1 MSRVTAES
9 ISMARILVGVSG
21 GIAAYKACELVRLF
35 VKAGHEVIPVL
46 TPAGES
52 FVSAR
57 TLNALARRSVPDSP
71 YPHLERADLFVIAPA
86 TANTLAKLAGG
97 IADNLVT
104 ESALAHRGPLV
115 LAPAMNSRM
124 WASPATQENMRVL
137 RERGAQIVGPEQGEL
152 GEGGSGVGR
161 MSEPEAIF
169 ECCRRL
175 LATSD
180 SLAGTRVL
188 ISAGGTRE
196 RLDSVRF
203 LGNRSSGRMGVAL
216 AAEAA
221 RRGAEVTLV
230 AANMAVP
237 ATAGVE
243 LIEVDSAA
251 ALAEAVLGREADV
264 ILMSAAVADY
274 RPAAPENGKRRK
286 SEQNWTL
293 ELEPTTDVLRELG
306 RRRRK
311 GQLLVGFAADEGS
324 AGLER
329 AREKLKAKK
338 VDLIVFNDISQP
350 GIGFDA
356 DENAVVLITK
366 SSEVVL
372 TKAPKSEIAAGIL
385 DEIEHL
391 RSASG

>member
-1 MSRVTAES
+1 
-9 ISMARILVGVSG
+9 MAKILVGVSG
-21 GIAAYKACELVRLF
+21 GISAYKACELVRLF
-35 VKAGHEVIPVL
+35 VKAGHEVVPLL
-46 TPAGES
+46 TPAGEK
-52 FVSAR
+52 FVSAQ
-57 TLNALARRSVPDSP
+57 TLNALARRSGSDNP
-71 YPHLERADLFVIAPA
+71 YPHLERADLFAIAPA
-86 TANTLAKLAGG
+86 TTLAKLAGG

-137 RERGAQIVGPEQGEL
+137 RERGAHVVGPEHGEL

-175 LATSD
+175 LAASD

-196 RLDSVRF
+196 PLDSVRF
-203 LGNRSSGRMGVAL
+203 LGNRSSGRMGAAL

-230 AANMAVP
+230 AANLAVP
-237 ATAGVE
+237 APVGVE
-243 LIEVDSAA
+243 LVEVDSAA
-251 ALAEAVLGREADV
+251 ALTDAVLGCDADV

-274 RPAAPENGKRRK
+274 RPAAPESGKRRK
-286 SEQNWTL
+286 SEESWTV
-293 ELEPTTDVLRELG
+293 ELEPTSDVLLELC

-311 GQLLVGFAADEGS
+311 GQLLIGFAADEGA

-329 AREKLKAKK
+329 AREKLRAKQ
-338 VDLIVFNDISQP
+338 VDLIVFNDIAQP

-356 DENAVVLITK
+356 EEN
-366 SSEVVL
+366 EVVL
-372 TKAPKSEIAAGIL
+372 LSKTAETALTRAPKREIAAGIL
-385 DEIEHL
+385 DAVERL
-391 RSASG
+391 RG

>member
-1 MSRVTAES
+1 
-9 ISMARILVGVSG
+9 MAKILVGVSG
-21 GIAAYKACELVRLF
+21 GISAYKACELVRLF
-35 VKAGHEVIPVL
+35 VKAGHEVVPLL
-46 TPAGES
+46 TPAGEK
-52 FVSAR
+52 FVSAQ
-57 TLNALARRSVPDSP
+57 TLDALARRSGSGGP

-137 RERGAQIVGPEQGEL
+137 RERGAQVVGPEHGEL

-169 ECCRRL
+169 ECCRQL
-175 LATSD
+175 LAASD

-196 RLDSVRF
+196 PLDSVRF

-230 AANMAVP
+230 AANLAVP
-237 ATAGVE
+237 APAGVE
-243 LIEVDSAA
+243 LVEVDSAA
-251 ALAEAVLGREADV
+251 ALAAAVLGCDADV

-274 RPAAPENGKRRK
+274 RPATKKSGKRHK
-286 SEQNWTL
+286 NDQNWTV
-293 ELEPTTDVLRELG
+293 ELEPTTDVLLELG
-306 RRRRK
+306 RQRRE
-311 GQLLVGFAADEGS
+311 GQLLIGFAADES
-324 AGLER
+324 DQGLER
-329 AREKLKAKK
+329 ARAKLRAKR

-356 DENAVVLITK
+356 EENEVVLI
-366 SSEVVL
+366 SESGEVVL
-372 TKAPKSEIAAGIL
+372 SRAPKSEIAAGIL
-385 DEIEHL
+385 DEVERL
-391 RSASG
+391 RRQGA

>member
-1 MSRVTAES
+1 MCIRD
-9 ISMARILVGVSG
+9 R
-21 GIAAYKACELVRLF
+21 
-35 VKAGHEVIPVL
+35 
-46 TPAGES
+46 
-52 FVSAR
+52 
-57 TLNALARRSVPDSP
+57 
-71 YPHLERADLFVIAPA
+71 
-86 TANTLAKLAGG
+86 
-97 IADNLVT
+97 
-104 ESALAHRGPLV
+104 
-115 LAPAMNSRM
+115 
-124 WASPATQENMRVL
+124 
-137 RERGAQIVGPEQGEL
+137 
-152 GEGGSGVGR
+152 
-161 MSEPEAIF
+161 
-169 ECCRRL
+169 
-175 LATSD
+175 
-180 SLAGTRVL
+180 
-188 ISAGGTRE
+188 
-196 RLDSVRF
+196 
-203 LGNRSSGRMGVAL
+203 
-216 AAEAA
+216 
-221 RRGAEVTLV
+221 
-230 AANMAVP
+230 
-237 ATAGVE
+237 
-243 LIEVDSAA
+243 
-251 ALAEAVLGREADV
+251 

-274 RPAAPENGKRRK
+274 RPAVPENGKRRK

>member
-1 MSRVTAES
+1 
-9 ISMARILVGVSG
+9 MAKVLVGVSG
-21 GIAAYKACELVRLF
+21 GISAYKACELVRLF
-35 VKAGHEVIPVL
+35 VKAGHEVIPLL

-52 FVSAR
+52 FVSAK
-57 TLNALARRSVPDSP
+57 TLNALARRSSSDSP
-71 YPHLERADLFVIAPA
+71 YPHLEHADLLVIAPA

-104 ESALAHRGPLV
+104 ESALAHSGPLV

-124 WASPATQENMRVL
+124 WASAATQENMRIL
-137 RERGAQIVGPEQGEL
+137 RERGAQIVGPEEGEL

-161 MSEPEAIF
+161 MSEPEVIF
-169 ECCRRL
+169 ERCRQL
-175 LATSD
+175 LAASE
-180 SLAGTRVL
+180 SLAGIRVL

-196 RLDSVRF
+196 PLDSVRF

-221 RRGAEVTLV
+221 RRGAEVTLI
-230 AANMAVP
+230 AANLAVP
-237 ATAGVE
+237 APAGVE
-243 LIEVDSAA
+243 LVEVDSAA
-251 ALAEAVLGREADV
+251 ALAEAVLGRDADV
-264 ILMSAAVADY
+264 VLMSAAVADY
-274 RPAAPENGKRRK
+274 RPSAPEDVKRHK
-286 SEQNWTL
+286 SDKNWTV

-311 GQLLVGFAADEGS
+311 GQLLVGFAADEGD

-329 AREKLKAKK
+329 AREKFRAKK

-356 DENAVVLITK
+356 DENAVILISK

-372 TKAPKSEIAAGIL
+372 TKAPKREIAAGIL
-385 DEIEHL
+385 DEVEQL
-391 RSASG
+391 RDASG

>member
-1 MSRVTAES
+1 MVKV
-9 ISMARILVGVSG
+9 LVGVSG
-21 GIAAYKACELVRLF
+21 GISAYKACELVRLF
-35 VKAGHEVIPVL
+35 VKAGHEVVPIL
-46 TPAGES
+46 TPAGEG
-52 FVSAR
+52 FVSAK
-57 TLNALARRSVPDSP
+57 TLNALARRSSSDSP
-71 YPHLERADLFVIAPA
+71 YPHLERADLLVIAPA

-104 ESALAHRGPLV
+104 ESALAHSGPLV

-124 WASPATQENMRVL
+124 WASAATQENMRIL
-137 RERGAQIVGPEQGEL
+137 RERGAQIVGPEEGEL

-161 MSEPEAIF
+161 MSEPEVIF
-169 ECCRRL
+169 ERCRKL
-175 LATSD
+175 LAASD

-188 ISAGGTRE
+188 ITAGGTRE
-196 RLDSVRF
+196 PLDSVRF
-203 LGNRSSGRMGVAL
+203 LGNRSSGRMGAAL

-230 AANMAVP
+230 AANLAVP
-237 ATAGVE
+237 APAGVE
-243 LIEVDSAA
+243 LVEVDSAA
-251 ALAEAVLGREADV
+251 ALAEAVLGRDADV

-274 RPAAPENGKRRK
+274 RPTAPEGGKRHK
-286 SEQNWTL
+286 SDKNWTV

-311 GQLLVGFAADEGS
+311 GQLLVGFAADEGDP
-324 AGLER
+324 GLER
-329 AREKLKAKK
+329 AREKLRAKK

-356 DENAVVLITK
+356 DENAVVLISK

-372 TKAPKSEIAAGIL
+372 AKAPKGEIAAGIL
-385 DEIEHL
+385 DEVEQL
-391 RSASG
+391 RGASG

>member
-1 MSRVTAES
+1 
-9 ISMARILVGVSG
+9 MAKILVGVSG

-35 VKAGHEVIPVL
+35 VKTGHEVIPVL

-52 FVSAR
+52 FVSAQ
-57 TLNALARRSVPDSP
+57 TLNALARRSRSDSP
-71 YPHLERADLFVIAPA
+71 YPHLEHADLFVIAPA

-161 MSEPEAIF
+161 MSEPETIF
-169 ECCRRL
+169 DCCLRL
-175 LATSD
+175 LARSD
-180 SLAGTRVL
+180 SLAGTRV
-188 ISAGGTRE
+188 IVSAGGTRE
-196 RLDSVRF
+196 PLDSVRF

-216 AAEAA
+216 AAEAV

-230 AANMAVP
+230 AANLAVP
-237 ATAGVE
+237 APAGAE
-243 LIEVDSAA
+243 LVEVDSAA

-274 RPAAPENGKRRK
+274 RPASPESGKRRK
-286 SEQNWTL
+286 SEESWTV
-293 ELEPTTDVLRELG
+293 ELEPTSDVLRELG

-311 GQLLVGFAADEGS
+311 GQLLVGFAADEGD
-324 AGLER
+324 AGLQR

-356 DENAVVLITK
+356 DENAVVLISK
-366 SSEVVL
+366 SAEIVL
-372 TKAPKSEIAAGIL
+372 TKAPKSEIATGIL
-385 DEIEHL
+385 DEVERL
-391 RSASG
+391 RKASG

>member
-1 MSRVTAES
+1 
-9 ISMARILVGVSG
+9 MAKILVGVSG
-21 GIAAYKACELVRLF
+21 GISAYKACELVRLF
-35 VKAGHEVIPVL
+35 VKAEHEVVPLL
-46 TPAGES
+46 TPAGEK
-52 FVSAR
+52 FVSAQ
-57 TLNALARRSVPDSP
+57 TLNALARRSGSGGP

-137 RERGAQIVGPEQGEL
+137 RERGAHVVGPEHGEL

-169 ECCRRL
+169 ECCRQL
-175 LATSD
+175 LAVSD

-196 RLDSVRF
+196 PLDSVRF

-230 AANMAVP
+230 AANLAVP
-237 ATAGVE
+237 APAGIE
-243 LIEVDSAA
+243 LVEVDSAA
-251 ALAEAVLGREADV
+251 ALTDAVLGRDADV

-274 RPAAPENGKRRK
+274 RPAAKESGKRHK
-286 SEQNWTL
+286 NDQNWTV
-293 ELEPTTDVLRELG
+293 ELEPTTDVLLDLG
-306 RRRRK
+306 RRRHE
-311 GQLLVGFAADEGS
+311 GQLLIGFAADEGDQ
-324 AGLER
+324 GLER
-329 AREKLKAKK
+329 ARAKLRAKK
-338 VDLIVFNDISQP
+338 VDLIVFNDISRP

-356 DENAVVLITK
+356 EENEVVLITE
-366 SSEVVL
+366 SGEVVL
-372 TKAPKSEIAAGIL
+372 SRAPKSEIAAGIL
-385 DEIEHL
+385 DEVERL
-391 RSASG
+391 RGQGA

>member
-1 MSRVTAES
+1 
-9 ISMARILVGVSG
+9 MARILVGVSG

-35 VKAGHEVIPVL
+35 VKAGHDVIPIL
-46 TPAGES
+46 TPAGEG

-57 TLNALARRSVPDSP
+57 TLNALARRSGSNSP

-104 ESALAHRGPLV
+104 ESALAHNGPLV

-137 RERGAQIVGPEQGEL
+137 RGRGAQIVGPEEGDL
-152 GEGGSGVGR
+152 GEGGSGIGR

-169 ECCRRL
+169 ECCRRI

-180 SLAGTRVL
+180 SLAGVRVL
-188 ISAGGTRE
+188 ISAGGTHE
-196 RLDSVRF
+196 PLDSVRF

-230 AANMAVP
+230 AANLTVP
-237 ATAGVE
+237 APAGVE
-243 LIEVDSAA
+243 LVTVDSAA

-274 RPAAPENGKRRK
+274 RPAAPESGKRRK

-306 RRRRK
+306 LRRHK
-311 GQLLVGFAADEGS
+311 GQLLVGFAADEGD

-329 AREKLKAKK
+329 AREKLQAKK
-338 VDLIVFNDISQP
+338 ADLIVFNDISQP

-356 DENAVVLITK
+356 DENAVVLISK
-366 SSEVVL
+366 SAELVL
-372 TKAPKSEIAAGIL
+372 TKAPKSAIAAGIL
-385 DEIEHL
+385 DEVE
-391 RSASG
+391 RMRG

>member
-1 MSRVTAES
+1 
-9 ISMARILVGVSG
+9 MAKILVGVSG
-21 GIAAYKACELVRLF
+21 GISAYKACELVRLF
-35 VKAGHEVIPVL
+35 VKAGHEVVPLL
-46 TPAGES
+46 TPAGEK
-52 FVSAR
+52 FLSAQ
-57 TLNALARRSVPDSP
+57 TLNALARRSGGTGP
-71 YPHLERADLFVIAPA
+71 YPHLERADLYVIAPA

-124 WASPATQENMRVL
+124 WASPATQANMRIL
-137 RERGAQIVGPEQGEL
+137 RERRAHVVGPERGEL

-169 ECCRRL
+169 EYCRGL
-175 LATSD
+175 LAASD
-180 SLAGTRVL
+180 SLAGTSIL

-196 RLDSVRF
+196 PLDSVRF
-203 LGNRSSGRMGVAL
+203 FGNRSSGRMGVAL

-230 AANMAVP
+230 AANLAVP
-237 ATAGVE
+237 APAGVE
-243 LIEVDSAA
+243 LVEVDSAA
-251 ALAEAVLGREADV
+251 ALADAVLGRDADV
-264 ILMSAAVADY
+264 VVMSAAVADY
-274 RPAAPENGKRRK
+274 RPAAPESGKRHK
-286 SEQNWTL
+286 GDANWTV
-293 ELEPTTDVLRELG
+293 ELEPTTDVLLELG

-311 GQLLVGFAADEGS
+311 RQLLVGFAADEGD

-329 AREKLKAKK
+329 ARAKLKTKK

-350 GIGFDA
+350 GIGFDS
-356 DENAVVLITK
+356 DENAVVLISK

-372 TKAPKSEIAAGIL
+372 ARAPKSEIAGNVL
-385 DEIEHL
+385 DAIERL
-391 RSASG
+391 RG

>member
-1 MSRVTAES
+1 
-9 ISMARILVGVSG
+9 MARILVGVSG

-35 VKAGHEVIPVL
+35 VKAGHEVVPVL
-46 TPAGES
+46 TPAAEGFIS
-52 FVSAR
+52 YQ
-57 TLNALARRSVPDSP
+57 TLNALARRSGGAGP
-71 YPHLERADLFVIAPA
+71 YPHLEHADLFVIAPA

-104 ESALAHRGPLV
+104 ESALAHSGPLV
-115 LAPAMNSRM
+115 LAPAMNARM
-124 WASPATQENMRVL
+124 WTNPATQENMRVL
-137 RERGAQIVGPEQGEL
+137 RERGARTVGPEEGEL

-169 ECCRRL
+169 ACCQEL
-175 LATSD
+175 LAAFD
-180 SLAGTRVL
+180 SLAGTRIL

-196 RLDSVRF
+196 PLDSVRF

-230 AANMAVP
+230 AANLSVP
-237 ATAGVE
+237 APGGIELVE
-243 LIEVDSAA
+243 VASAA
-251 ALAEAVLGREADV
+251 ALADAVLGAEADV
-264 ILMSAAVADY
+264 IVMSAAVADY
-274 RPAAPENGKRRK
+274 TPAAPESGKRHK
-286 SEQNWTL
+286 TDENWTL

-306 RRRRK
+306 RRRHK
-311 GQLLVGFAADEGS
+311 GQLLVGFAADEGD

-329 AREKLKAKK
+329 AREKLREKK

-356 DENAVVLITK
+356 DENAAVLISK
-366 SSEVVL
+366 AGEVVL
-372 TKAPKSEIAAGIL
+372 SKAPKSKIAAGIL
-385 DEIEHL
+385 DEIERL
-391 RSASG
+391 RR

>member
-1 MSRVTAES
+1 
-9 ISMARILVGVSG
+9 MAKILVGVAG
-21 GIAAYKACELVRLF
+21 GISAYKACELVRLF
-35 VKAGHEVIPVL
+35 VKAGHEVVPLL
-46 TPAGES
+46 TAAGEG
-52 FVSAR
+52 FVSYQ
-57 TLNALARRSVPDSP
+57 TLNALARHSGSGSP
-71 YPHLERADLFVIAPA
+71 YPHLERADLFVLAPA

-104 ESALAHRGPLV
+104 ESALAHSGPLV
-115 LAPAMNSRM
+115 LAPAMNARM
-124 WASPATQENMRVL
+124 WANPATQENMRIL
-137 RERGAQIVGPEQGEL
+137 RERGAQIVGPEEGEL

-161 MSEPEAIF
+161 MSEPETIF
-169 ECCRRL
+169 ECCRQL
-175 LATSD
+175 LASSD
-180 SLAGTRVL
+180 SLSGTRVL

-196 RLDSVRF
+196 PLDSVRF

-230 AANMAVP
+230 AANLAVQAP
-237 ATAGVE
+237 AGIE
-243 LIEVDSAA
+243 LVEVDNAA
-251 ALAEAVLGREADV
+251 ALAEAVLGLDADV

-274 RPAAPENGKRRK
+274 RPAAPESGKRRK
-286 SEQNWTL
+286 NEQNWTV
-293 ELEPTTDVLRELG
+293 ELEPTTDVLLELG

-311 GQLLVGFAADEGS
+311 GQLLVGFAADEGD

-329 AREKLKAKK
+329 AREKLRAKK
-338 VDLIVFNDISQP
+338 ADLIVFNDISQP

-356 DENAVVLITK
+356 DENAVVLISK

-385 DEIEHL
+385 DEVGHL
-391 RSASG
+391 LDA